1 MLNMVSMWVCGHVSL
16 VPGPW
21 LGSAA
26 VLWGVGLKKLRPI
39 SPKLL
44 HVYLTPLSQLFRETF
59 LTGAILGLKGLKGV
73 DARVSVCT
81 QGDLSGRTGKSIPS
95 PHLGA
100 PGRGCSGVSH
110 PMKRR
115 ITAQR

>member
-1 MLNMVSMWVCGHVSL
+1 MLNMVSVWVCGHVSL

-26 VLWGVGLKKLRPI
+26 VLWGVGLKKLRHI

-44 HVYLTPLSQLFRETF
+44 NEYPTPLSRLFRETF
-59 LTGAILGLKGLKGV
+59 LTGAILVLKGLKGV
-73 DARVSVCT
+73 DARVPVCT

-95 PHLGA
+95 PHPGA